1 MAPQILPVS
10 ERGQITIPKEMR
22 DCIKVKFF
30 ICEMQGNELIL
41 KPLQTREEFIEE
53 LETAEKNWEKHGGK
67 TIAQMK
73 KKYNL

>member
-1 MAPQILPVS
+1 MAPQILSVS

-22 DCIKVKFF
+22 DNIKAKFF
-30 ICEMQGNELIL
+30 VCEMRDDTLVL

-53 LETAEKNWEKHGGK
+53 LEEAGKDWEKHGGK
-67 TIAQMK
+67 TLAQMK

>member
-1 MAPQILPVS
+1 MTPQILPVS

-30 ICEMQGNELIL
+30 ICEMQDDALVL

-53 LETAEKNWEKHGGK
+53 LEVAEKDLKKHGGK
-67 TIAQMK
+67 TIEQLK

>member
-1 MAPQILPVS
+1 MTPQILPVS

-22 DCIKVKFF
+22 DNIKVKFF
-30 ICEMQGNELIL
+30 VCEMEDDTLIL

-53 LETAEKNWEKHGGK
+53 LEEAEKDCKKHGGK
-67 TIAQMK
+67 TLAQMR

>member
-1 MAPQILPVS
+1 MAPQILSVS

-30 ICEMQGNELIL
+30 ICEMQDDTLVL

-53 LETAEKNWEKHGGK
+53 LEMAEKDWKKYGGK
-67 TIAQMK
+67 TLVQMK